1 MCALGVSTSTLAATR
16 QSRLSVRPSVSPRS
30 LRSVSAMGV
39 GSEEEEEEEEAG
51 RVDSARLEGR
61 GKNCFFRGGG
71 GGERDSQRG
80 RKERG

>member
-1 MCALGVSTSTLAATR
+1 MCALGVSTSTLATK
-16 QSRLSVRPSVSPRS
+16 QSRLSVRPSVSPR
-30 LRSVSAMGV
+30 LSAMGV
-39 GSEEEEEEEEAG
+39 GSEEEEEEAG